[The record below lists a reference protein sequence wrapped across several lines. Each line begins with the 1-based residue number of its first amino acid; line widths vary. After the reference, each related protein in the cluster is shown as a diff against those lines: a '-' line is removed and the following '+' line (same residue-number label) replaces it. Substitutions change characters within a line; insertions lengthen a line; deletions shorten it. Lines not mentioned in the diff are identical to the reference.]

1 MTLSEKESRVRAY
14 NFQTSPDL
22 KETIAKL
29 EKKIHDKKYSI
40 LVAHVGKPMVLFL
53 EIDDDDCKAS
63 KGAKSEDGT
72 NQDSSG
78 DPRCGNGD
86 MHELLLGMSCIGIY
100 NKSGEYYVTANLAK
114 HNTELEERN
123 NELMKELEEANNL
136 LEIERSNREEDDV
149 DNLKL
154 ELEEERNVRRRK
166 EASLRTMNIHLQRE
180 LLEVVRLSNENKK
193 LKEQACQI
201 SLLQRELRANRRV
214 LNAYEDKFGPYQ
226 PADFSRFSHNGP
238 FVSSEAQ
245 LCPQCKVV
253 HIGSATV
260 LFIDLDEEDFEASKG
275 AKNKAKSKSTARTSD
290 NCTCGNAEMR
300 QLAWGM
306 VSMNIDNKDSDFYI
320 VCELAS
326 RNEGLEDINSTLR
339 EELEDAYHA
348 LNGGKSDDEELDE
361 LAIQLADQSRRAEA

>member
-1 MTLSEKESRVRAY
+1 M
-14 NFQTSPDL
+14 
-22 KETIAKL
+22 AKTT
-29 EKKIHDKKYSI
+29 
-40 LVAHVGKPMVLFL
+40 HVGKPMVLFL

-86 MHELLLGMSCIGIY
+86 MHELLLGMSCMGIY

-154 ELEEERNVRRRK
+154 EFEEERNVRRRK
-166 EASLRTMNIHLQRE
+166 EASLRTINIHLQRE

-238 FVSSEAQ
+238 EKTESLWLAQ
-245 LCPQCKVV
+245 EQLSQLEGKVATLETLSGGHRV
-253 HIGSATV
+253 HIAN
-260 LFIDLDEEDFEASKG
+260 LQ
-275 AKNKAKSKSTARTSD
+275 R
-290 NCTCGNAEMR
+290 
-300 QLAWGM
+300 
-306 VSMNIDNKDSDFYI
+306 
-320 VCELAS
+320 
-326 RNEGLEDINSTLR
+326 
-339 EELEDAYHA
+339 A
-348 LNGGKSDDEELDE
+348 LGDRKKEIGEC
-361 LAIQLADQSRRAEA
+361 QSRYGILY

>member
-1 MTLSEKESRVRAY
+1 M
-14 NFQTSPDL
+14 
-22 KETIAKL
+22 
-29 EKKIHDKKYSI
+29 
-40 LVAHVGKPMVLFL
+40 
-53 EIDDDDCKAS
+53 DDDDCKAS
-63 KGAKSEDGT
+63 KSAKSEDGA

-78 DPRCGNGD
+78 DSRCGGSD
-86 MHELLLGMSCIGIY
+86 MHELLLGMSCMGIY

-123 NELMKELEEANNL
+123 NKLVKELEEANNL
-136 LEIERSNREEDDV
+136 LEIERSNREEDDI

-166 EASLRTMNIHLQRE
+166 EASLRTMHIHLQRE

-214 LNAYEDKFGPYQ
+214 LNAYEDSK
-226 PADFSRFSHNGP
+226 
-238 FVSSEAQ
+238 AQ
-245 LCPQCKVV
+245 LCPQCKVAHV
-253 HIGSATV
+253 GSATV

-275 AKNKAKSKSTARTSD
+275 AKSKAKSKSTARTND
-290 NCTCGNAEMR
+290 NCPCGNAEMR

-320 VCELAS
+320 MCELAS
-326 RNEGLEDINSTLR
+326 RNEELENINSTLQ
-339 EELEDAYHA
+339 EKLEDAYHA

-361 LAIQLADQSRRAEA
+361 LAIQLAE